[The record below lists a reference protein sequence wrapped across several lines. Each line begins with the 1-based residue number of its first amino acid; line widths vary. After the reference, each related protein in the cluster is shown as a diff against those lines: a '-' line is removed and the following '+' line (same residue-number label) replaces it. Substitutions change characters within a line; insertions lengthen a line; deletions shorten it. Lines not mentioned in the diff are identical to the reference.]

1 MKPYNGGSLAIDWWT
16 NEAARKKLDEQLEKT
31 IQEQKAATELAYK
44 KARISG
50 RAPNHWMSKVCKL
63 IALSRELPKGLE
75 RLAKHS
81 NAQSANTLLD
91 SLNHAAKEYYKLEHS
106 STRAKTLRKTQ
117 EKYVQKNIS
126 NRSQATGGKIS
137 GVKRRHAR
145 QIEAVFIVEAYKT
158 SNDHPPT
165 VKPVARA
172 VAKWY
177 VNALGSTRTIRAV
190 TQKLQRAK
198 VAT

>member
-1 MKPYNGGSLAIDWWT
+1 MEIDWWT
-16 NEAARKKLDEQLEKT
+16 NSAMRKKLSQQLENK
-31 IQEQKAATELAYK
+31 ISEQKVATELAYK
-44 KARISG
+44 NAKIPG
-50 RAPNHWMSKVCKL
+50 RAPKHWMSKVCKL
-63 IALSRELPKGLE
+63 IALGRELPKGLE
-75 RLAKHS
+75 HLAKHS

-117 EKYVQKNIS
+117 EKNVQKNILK
-126 NRSQATGGKIS
+126 RSQAKGGKIS
-137 GVKRRHAR
+137 GEKRRHTR
-145 QIEAVFIVEAYKT
+145 KTEAMFIVEAYKT
-158 SNDHPPT
+158 SNDHPPN

-172 VAKWY
+172 VAEWY
-177 VNALGSTRTIRAV
+177 VNAVGSNRTIRAV